1 MHLLSGGICKREL
14 LIVISLPQVL
24 VALLRHPAEDALQ
37 QLVLI
42 YHGGDRRGVGAGCRG
57 LKGCGILEQ
66 ARLSL
71 SGGHHKAAN
80 VI

>member
-1 MHLLSGGICKREL
+1 MHLLSGGIRKREL

-42 YHGGDRRGVGAGCRG
+42 YHGGRRGGGAGCRG